1 MIPKRQKHDATH
13 HKAKPPNPKHNTFA
27 LRLSEDILGAMQR
40 WADDELRS
48 ANAQIEWALR
58 EALRNA
64 GRLPRA
70 ADPEDRDK
78 T

>member
-1 MIPKRQKHDATH
+1 MAKR
-13 HKAKPPNPKHNTFA
+13 KAFA
-27 LRLSEDILGAMQR
+27 LRLSADILGAMQR

-70 ADPEDRDK
+70 TDPEDRDK
-78 T
+78 S